1 MANKNKTEDQFANV
15 EQALGKTEQYIEDNQ
30 NSLMIIVGAII
41 AIIVLF
47 KAYQNFYIKPLQE
60 EAQIE
65 VYMAEL
71 YFQKDSFNLALNGDG
86 QYAGFLD
93 VADDYSSTKAGN
105 LANYYAGLCYLHT
118 GDYENAIEY
127 LEDFSS
133 NDIIL
138 SSLAIGCIGDAYM
151 ELGDTDNAKEA
162 YKDAVKNSNNE
173 FTAPRY
179 MMKLAMVHELN
190 GDYSDALDI
199 YNSIKEDF
207 KDSRERSVI
216 EKYISGAENR

>member
-1 MANKNKTEDQFANV
+1 MANKNKTEDQFVQV

-30 NSLMIIVGAII
+30 KSLMLIVGAIVG
-41 AIIVLF
+41 IIVFF
-47 KAYQNFYIKPLQE
+47 KAYQNFYIVPLEQ

-65 VYMAEL
+65 IYMAEL

-93 VADDYSSTKAGN
+93 VADEYSSTNVGK

-133 NDIIL
+133 DDIIL
-138 SSLAIGCIGDAYM
+138 SSLAIGCTGDAYM
-151 ELGDTDNAKEA
+151 ELGDTDNAKDA
-162 YKDAVKNSNNE
+162 YEDAVENSNNE

-179 MMKLAMVHELN
+179 MMKLAMIHELN
-190 GDYSDALDI
+190 GDYSDALYI
-199 YNSIKEDF
+199 YKAIKADF
-207 KDSRERSVI
+207 KDSREASGI